1 MQIATMRAVVVNI
14 ITFGL
19 VALAAA
25 QISGD
30 VPNAKKI
37 QDYVAAFNAGEPQM
51 AEFLKNNAALQ
62 QRSLEDRLAAYR
74 QISAR
79 LKSLEVRSVSTVKVG
94 AQEMSVTVEAATGS
108 GGKVSLTFN
117 FEPQT
122 PNKLVSLRFEDAEGP
137 GEQAEPSGPPLIESE
152 FARKVA
158 ALMDELAAKDAFSG
172 VVLVTHNGKT
182 VFEKAYGLADKE
194 KNIPNNLNTKF
205 NLGSINKIF
214 TRVAIEQLARQGK
227 LSLDDKLGKF
237 LPDYPNHDA
246 ANKVTVAELLNMTSG
261 IGDFFGDRY
270 EAADKTKLKT
280 LTDYLPLF
288 ADEPLRFEPGTDHQY
303 SNGGYLVLGL
313 IVQKV
318 SGEDYYEY
326 VKRHIFEPAGMKDTD
341 SYSQAQDVPNRA
353 EGYIRQGPD
362 WKNNRTTRPDR
373 GSSAGGGYSTAHDLL
388 RFSIAFS
395 NGELNNSANKD
406 APRREQPFGVA
417 GGAPGMNTNLFFDPK
432 SQSAVILLSNYD
444 PPAAEGPSQT
454 IEQWLRSVKD

>member
-1 MQIATMRAVVVNI
+1 MRMTTLRPALI
-14 ITFGL
+14 STITFGV

-37 QDYVAAFNAGEPQM
+37 QDYVTAFNAGEPQM
-51 AEFLKNNAALQ
+51 AEFLRNNAALQ

-74 QISAR
+74 QVSAR

-108 GGKVSLTFN
+108 GGKVSVTFN
-117 FEPQT
+117 FEPQL
-122 PNKLVSLRFEDAEGP
+122 PNKLVSLRFEDAGGP
-137 GEQAEPSGPPLIESE
+137 GEQAAGPPLAQAE
-152 FARKVA
+152 FAKKVA
-158 ALMDELAAKDAFSG
+158 ALMDERAAKDEFSG
-172 VVLVTHNGKT
+172 VVLVTHKGKT

-214 TRVAIEQLARQGK
+214 TRVAIEQLARQGT

-246 ANKVTVAELLNMTSG
+246 ANKVTVSELLNMTSG
-261 IGDFFGDRY
+261 ITDFFGDRY
-270 EAADKTKLKT
+270 ESADKAKLKT
-280 LTDYLPLF
+280 LADYLPLF
-288 ADEPLRFEPGTDHQY
+288 ADEPLLFEPGTDHQY

-326 VKRHIFEPAGMKDTD
+326 VKQHIFQPAGMKDTD
-341 SYSQAQDVPNRA
+341 SYSQDQVVPNRA
-353 EGYIRQGPD
+353 EGYIRQGSD
-362 WKNNRTTRPDR
+362 WKNNRSTRPAR

-388 RFSIAFS
+388 RFSIAFT
-395 NGELNNSANKD
+395 NGDFNNSANKD
-406 APRREQPFGVA
+406 VPRREQPFGVA

-432 SQSAVILLSNYD
+432 SQSAIILLSNYD
-444 PPAAEGPSQT
+444 RRLRRDLLRPS
-454 IEQWLRSVKD
+454 SSGCVA